1 MGVPESAAQRPV
13 RVTPVTRDRHVDEP
27 PAAASG
33 SAIDLRAEDPGS
45 MTRAVAN
52 ALAEVPLLPR
62 DAAAAHLARRYAALL
77 DEPVPLARFE
87 EPLRVLRA
95 LVAAQEDPAAARRHL
110 AKVEDA
116 LAAHSVASDLGPKL
130 LAALTAL
137 GCTPAGRH
145 PKAGTGIPVVQGRVD
160 ELRARR
166 ARRAGGD

>member
-1 MGVPESAAQRPV
+1 
-13 RVTPVTRDRHVDEP
+13 
-27 PAAASG
+27 
-33 SAIDLRAEDPGS
+33 
-45 MTRAVAN
+45 MTRAVAD

-77 DEPVPLARFE
+77 DEPVPLARYE

-145 PKAGTGIPVVQGRVD
+145 PKAGTGIPVVQGKLD